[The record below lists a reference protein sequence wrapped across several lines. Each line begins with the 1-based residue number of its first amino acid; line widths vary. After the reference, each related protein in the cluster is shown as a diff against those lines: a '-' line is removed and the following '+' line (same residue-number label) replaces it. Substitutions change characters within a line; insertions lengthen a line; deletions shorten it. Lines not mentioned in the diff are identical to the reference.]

1 MAQNSILAFKCL
13 NPECGQQIR
22 LSRPA
27 KSGVYNVT
35 CPHCHTK
42 KQLRLKG
49 LDAVDASS
57 QSESA
62 VNPPQSSQPRTLDNS
77 SNPAREMSEDFV
89 VNETYSFKCPHCE
102 IQGIGFKTDK
112 PGHRTINCPYCK
124 GKIGLDVRTKTATIT
139 ISEQLQLYRGK
150 LILLRKGWLNKDFRL
165 SEGKNTIGRYDES
178 AMCDIA
184 IKNDSSMSRR
194 SVEIEVVKTEKGY
207 SFKLTVLKATNPVL
221 HNGNSLIAGES
232 VSLNFG
238 DSIVM
243 GKTKFRFDKDV

>member
-1 MAQNSILAFKCL
+1 MAQNSILAFRCL

-49 LDAVDASS
+49 LDAMGSSS
-57 QSESA
+57 QSETSG
-62 VNPPQSSQPRTLDNS
+62 NPSQSSQPSTPDNS
-77 SNPAREMSEDFV
+77 SNPAREMDEDFV
-89 VNETYSFKCPHCE
+89 VNETYSFKCPHCNKQE
-102 IQGIGFKTDK
+102 IGFKTDK
-112 PGHRTINCPYCK
+112 PGHRTIRCPYCK
-124 GKIGLDVRTKTATIT
+124 GNIGLDVRPKTATIT

-150 LILLRKGWLNKDFRL
+150 LTLLRRGWLNKDYRL

-178 AMCDIA
+178 VMCDIA

-194 SVEIEVVKTEKGY
+194 SVEIEVVKTDKGFT
-207 SFKLTVLKATNPVL
+207 FKLTVLKATNPVL
-221 HNGNSLIAGES
+221 HNGNPLMAGES

-238 DSIVM
+238 DNIVL
-243 GKTKFRFDKDV
+243 GKTKFRFDKDA